1 MTNEFKCNIEFY
13 NNNHAKYAITTNI
26 QIFKCIKDEH
36 IIKIVFPS
44 KEDVINFEFDTL
56 EEDIFIN
63 ININTIDI
71 QLKNKNDLRLN
82 FLIEKYRRKLAYKIK
97 WDLKTNKKKIKV
109 KALYINNVDN
119 DYIYE
124 ILEKYAVISIN

>member
-13 NNNHAKYAITTNI
+13 NNNQAKYAITTNI

-82 FLIEKYRRKLAYKIK
+82 CLIEKYRRKLAYKIK

-109 KALYINNVDN
+109 KALYINNIDN

-124 ILEKYAVISIN
+124 ILEKYAVIN

>member
-44 KEDVINFEFDTL
+44 KEDIINFEFDTL

-82 FLIEKYRRKLAYKIK
+82 CLIEKYRRKLAYKIK

-109 KALYINNVDN
+109 KALYINNIDN

-124 ILEKYAVISIN
+124 ILEKYAVIN

>member
-82 FLIEKYRRKLAYKIK
+82 CLIEKYRRKLAYKIK